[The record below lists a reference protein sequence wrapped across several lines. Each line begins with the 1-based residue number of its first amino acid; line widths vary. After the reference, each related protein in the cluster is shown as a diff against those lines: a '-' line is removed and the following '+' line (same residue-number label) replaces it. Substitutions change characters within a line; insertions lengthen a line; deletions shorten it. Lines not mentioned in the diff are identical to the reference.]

1 MPSWLGYGC
10 EAPRVLG
17 RIAKA
22 AVRRGWCGNSSGKGA
37 GHEIWRCGETPMS
50 LPRHKEIGNRLAEAV
65 FAGLEIE
72 LGKDWWRR

>member
-1 MPSWLGYGC
+1 MKRHELL
-10 EAPRVLG
+10 R

-22 AVRRGWCGNSSGKGA
+22 ARAKGVVWQLERQGA
-37 GHEIWRCGETPMS
+37 GHEIWRCGETPMP
-50 LPRHKEIGNRLAEAV
+50 LPRHKEIGDRLAEAV